1 MRRPKG
7 VTQGIVHSRA
17 TAKMYSSVNRIRLSN
32 VLARRILKRCRD
44 DLNASGIRGDK
55 WRVIVI
61 KDILV
66 TLPAGNTPSFAVDY
80 AVTVART
87 FNAHLT
93 GIAFVQDVAS
103 AGALFDW
110 APTIV
115 LDDYRRE
122 VEAAKARFE
131 ETCQREGLSAE
142 LMILNAGAVSL
153 PELLARTAR
162 RFDLTILPQADPED
176 ERSEEV
182 MIEAA
187 LLGSGRPILLVPY
200 FMEGGVK
207 FDRILVC
214 WDGSHC
220 AARAIADAMPFLRC
234 AKQVEV
240 VTVAT
245 DGRANDSTAG
255 LCIAHHLA
263 RHDVIVEVR
272 SIVAHGQCVS
282 LRIRSHAAQHSADLI
297 VMGGYGHS
305 RLREFVLGGAT
316 RDILEL
322 TVAPTLMS
330 H

>member
-1 MRRPKG
+1 M
-7 VTQGIVHSRA
+7 
-17 TAKMYSSVNRIRLSN
+17 M
-32 VLARRILKRCRD
+32 
-44 DLNASGIRGDK
+44 
-55 WRVIVI
+55 I

-66 TLPAGNTPSFAVDY
+66 TLPAGGSPSFASDY

-87 FNAHLT
+87 FGAHLT
-93 GIAFVQDVAS
+93 GIAFVQDVAR

-110 APTIV
+110 APAIV

-122 VEAAKARFE
+122 VEGAAEAAKVRFE
-131 ETCQREGLSAE
+131 ETCRREGLSAE
-142 LMILNAGAVSL
+142 SVVLDAGVVNL

-176 ERSEEV
+176 ERSEEM
-182 MIEAA
+182 MIEAV
-187 LLGSGRPILLVPY
+187 LLGSGRPILIVPD
-200 FMEGGVK
+200 FPEGGVK
-207 FDRILVC
+207 FDRVLIC
-214 WDGSHC
+214 WDGSQN
-220 AARAIADAMPFLRC
+220 AARAIADAMPFLTR
-234 AKQVEV
+234 AKLVEV

-245 DGRANDSTAG
+245 DRSPTDNMAG

-272 SIVAHGQCVS
+272 NIVAHGQDVS
-282 LRIRSHAAQHSADLI
+282 VRILSHAAQHSADLI

-305 RLREFVLGGAT
+305 WLREFVLGGAT
-316 RDILEL
+316 RDILES

>member
-1 MRRPKG
+1 M
-7 VTQGIVHSRA
+7 
-17 TAKMYSSVNRIRLSN
+17 M
-32 VLARRILKRCRD
+32 
-44 DLNASGIRGDK
+44 
-55 WRVIVI
+55 I

-66 TLPAGNTPSFAVDY
+66 TLPAGDAPSFALDY

-87 FNAHLT
+87 FDAHLT
-93 GIAFVQDVAS
+93 GVAFVQDLAS
-103 AGALFDW
+103 AGALFDG
-110 APTIV
+110 AAIV

-122 VEAAKARFE
+122 MEAAAEAAKLRFE
-131 ETCQREGLSAE
+131 ETWQREGLSAE
-142 LMILNAGAVSL
+142 SMVLNAGAIGL

-176 ERSEEV
+176 ERSGEV

-187 LLGSGRPILLVPY
+187 LLGSGRPILIVPY
-200 FMEGGVK
+200 FQEGGVK

-214 WDGSHC
+214 WDGSYN
-220 AARAIADAMPFLRC
+220 AARAIADAMPFLTR

-240 VTVAT
+240 LTVVT
-245 DGRANDSTAG
+245 DGKADDSMAG
-255 LCIAHHLA
+255 LCIAHHLS

-272 SIVAHGQCVS
+272 NIVAHGQDAS
-282 LRIRSHAAQHSADLI
+282 LRIRSHAAQQSADLI

-316 RDILEL
+316 RDILES
-322 TVAPTLMS
+322 TVVPTLMS

>member
-1 MRRPKG
+1 M
-7 VTQGIVHSRA
+7 
-17 TAKMYSSVNRIRLSN
+17 M
-32 VLARRILKRCRD
+32 
-44 DLNASGIRGDK
+44 
-55 WRVIVI
+55 I

-66 TLPAGNTPSFAVDY
+66 TLPTGDAPSFAMNY

-87 FNAHLT
+87 FDAHLT
-93 GIAFVQDVAS
+93 GVAFVQDLAG
-103 AGALFDW
+103 AGALFDS
-110 APTIV
+110 ATAIV

-122 VEAAKARFE
+122 AEAAAEAAKARFD
-131 ETCQREGLSAE
+131 ETWRREGLSAE
-142 LMILNAGAVSL
+142 SVVLNAGTISL

-176 ERSEEV
+176 GRSGEV

-187 LLGSGRPILLVPY
+187 LLGSGRPILIVPY
-200 FMEGGVK
+200 FQEGGVK

-214 WDGSHC
+214 WDGSHN
-220 AARAIADAMPFLRC
+220 AARAIADAMPFLIR

-240 VTVAT
+240 VAVVT
-245 DGRANDSTAG
+245 DENADDSMLG
-255 LCIAHHLA
+255 LYIAHHLS

-272 SIVAHGQCVS
+272 NILAHGQDVS
-282 LRIRSHAAQHSADLI
+282 VRIRSHAVQQSADLI

-316 RDILEL
+316 RDILES
-322 TVAPTLMS
+322 TVVPTLMS

>member
-1 MRRPKG
+1 M
-7 VTQGIVHSRA
+7 
-17 TAKMYSSVNRIRLSN
+17 M
-32 VLARRILKRCRD
+32 
-44 DLNASGIRGDK
+44 
-55 WRVIVI
+55 I

-66 TLPAGNTPSFAVDY
+66 TLPAGGSPSFASDY

-87 FNAHLT
+87 FGAHLT
-93 GIAFVQDVAS
+93 GIAFVQDVAR

-110 APTIV
+110 APAIV

-122 VEAAKARFE
+122 VEGAAEAAKVRFE
-131 ETCQREGLSAE
+131 ETCRREGLSAE
-142 LMILNAGAVSL
+142 SMVLDAGVVNL

-176 ERSEEV
+176 ERSEEM
-182 MIEAA
+182 MIEAV
-187 LLGSGRPILLVPY
+187 LLGSGRPILIVPD
-200 FMEGGVK
+200 FPEGGVK
-207 FDRILVC
+207 FDRVLIC
-214 WDGSHC
+214 WDGSQN
-220 AARAIADAMPFLRC
+220 AARAIADAMPFLTR
-234 AKQVEV
+234 AKLVEV

-245 DGRANDSTAG
+245 DRSRTDNMAG

-272 SIVAHGQCVS
+272 NIVTHGQDVS
-282 LRIRSHAAQHSADLI
+282 VRIRSHAAQHSADLI

-305 RLREFVLGGAT
+305 WLREFVLGGAT
-316 RDILEL
+316 RDTLES